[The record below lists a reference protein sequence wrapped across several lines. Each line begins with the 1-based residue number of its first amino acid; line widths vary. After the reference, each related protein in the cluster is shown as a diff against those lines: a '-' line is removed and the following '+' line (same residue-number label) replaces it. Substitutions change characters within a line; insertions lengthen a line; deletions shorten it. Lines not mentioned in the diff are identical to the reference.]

1 MIGGVGF
8 SKVERV
14 YEIRRT
20 LTFQAGGYVNC
31 IEADVGKQVLG
42 ATTGDT
48 GTLISYNN
56 TAKTWV
62 VEMDDSGDLF
72 DAGEA
77 ISIPLGTGAGT
88 TTEAS
93 ALTVEDF
100 FQFTQREQKNI
111 KVKFEKVYDTP
122 DIPMEKGGFKR
133 FTQKHRPWIMISVLA
148 DDYVVTVSGIK
159 SDSLQMFLMKM
170 HNWTELIRIN
180 PHTDKPQKYWFKLI
194 TDWDW
199 DNPFGRWIGLE
210 GVEIF
215 RGDERV
221 DIDLEE

>member
-1 MIGGVGF
+1 MIGGRGWCN
-8 SKVERV
+8 VEMI

-20 LTFQAGGYVNC
+20 LTFNVSGYVNC

-42 ATTGDT
+42 ATSGDT
-48 GTLISYNN
+48 SILISYNN
-56 TAKTWV
+56 TARTWI

-72 DAGEA
+72 DVSEVA
-77 ISIPLGTGAGT
+77 SVQSGTGSGT
-88 TTEAS
+88 TTGAS
-93 ALTVEDF
+93 VLTIEDF
-100 FQFTQREQKNI
+100 FLFTAREEKNI

-122 DIPMEKGGFKR
+122 DIPMEKGKFKR
-133 FTQKHRPWIMISVLA
+133 FTQKHRCWIMLSILA
-148 DDYVVTVSGIK
+148 DDYVTTISGIK
-159 SDSLQMFLMKM
+159 SDSLQIFLMKM

-199 DNPFGRWIGLE
+199 DNPFNAWLGLE

-215 RGDERV
+215 RGEEYI